1 MKKLFLAIMLLAFGA
16 QAYADEREYYFTDG
30 TRWTEL
36 RLDTTKYDSWFTETY
51 VDGVLTWVPNY
62 EKTEFYVQV
71 GTVDYGSGVCRCGYV
86 WQHAEGRRD
95 SVHFAFEDQYYSSP
109 GELCASSAYLSKDGD
124 EERVNAWG
132 PMSLYQF
139 NWYKGLRFY
148 SEHWAC
154 APFGQSEY
162 NCGLGMVDE
171 VKEGCFGT
179 DKVLQYIDVDT
190 VEIYRVNR
198 QLYRKDYVGTKLIKG
213 IGVNKWK
220 SRYCI
225 VGPGCSANLNPKAIP
240 DPYMSMLVHFE
251 CGGETI
257 YDLWPTPSGELASRI
272 QGVRS
277 SSPSDK
283 QAVYDLQGRR
293 IEGKPSRGIYII
305 GGQKRVVR

>member
-1 MKKLFLAIMLLAFGA
+1 MKKVFLAIMLLAIGV
-16 QAYADEREYYFTDG
+16 QVHADEAESYFDDQ

-71 GTVDYGSGVCRCGYV
+71 DTVDKGSRTHRYGYV
-86 WQHAEGRRD
+86 WLHEEGRRD
-95 SVHFAFEDQYYSSP
+95 SVHFAFEEPYSP
-109 GELCASSAYLSKDGD
+109 QDVYASSAYLSKDGD
-124 EERVNAWG
+124 TEHVNVWG
-132 PMSLYQF
+132 AMRIYQF
-139 NWYKGLRFY
+139 DWHKGLMFYAVSWRDAPWGQSDYFY
-148 SEHWAC
+148 S
-154 APFGQSEY
+154 
-162 NCGLGMVDE
+162 LGTVDE
-171 VKEGCFGT
+171 VNEGCFGT
-179 DKVLQYIDVDT
+179 DKVLQYIDADT
-190 VEIYRVNR
+190 VEIYHRSHK
-198 QLYRKDYVGTKLIKG
+198 LYKKDYVGTKLIKG

-225 VGPGCSANLNPKAIP
+225 AGLGRSVNFVPGAKT
-240 DPYMSMLVHFE
+240 DPYMSILVHFE
-251 CGGETI
+251 RGGEVL

-272 QGVRS
+272 QGVQS

-305 GGQKRVVR
+305 GGQKRVVK